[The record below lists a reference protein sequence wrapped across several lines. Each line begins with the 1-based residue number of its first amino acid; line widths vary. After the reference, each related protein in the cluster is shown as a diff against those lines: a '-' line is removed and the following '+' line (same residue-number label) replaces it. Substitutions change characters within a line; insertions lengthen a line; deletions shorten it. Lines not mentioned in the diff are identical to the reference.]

1 MCSLF
6 YTLDFLSP
14 LGCTCKCE
22 GFPFPAGSTSKIKMD
37 WVVKRLAFC
46 GVGVLLCWKWG
57 WFSKFWVDFG
67 VHQSFR
73 WLGSGRAWGAW
84 LLAWPGLSGC
94 SIYIFLTG
102 FGGILQCCNTR
113 DSTARSCVTFCSRI
127 HSAQLRAS
135 SDPTAAACSWHGTLS
150 ICRGESPPATGKLTP
165 VKKKPV
171 HFCAWSCPQGELAGW
186 VLALG

>member
-1 MCSLF
+1 MLNAWLSVAWVFCSAGNGDGFQNSGLI
-6 YTLDFLSP
+6 
-14 LGCTCKCE
+14 LGCTRVS
-22 GFPFPAGSTSKIKMD
+22 G
-37 WVVKRLAFC
+37 
-46 GVGVLLCWKWG
+46 G
-57 WFSKFWVDFG
+57 WAQAERG
-67 VHQSFR
+67 
-73 WLGSGRAWGAW
+73 GPW

-102 FGGILQCCNTR
+102 FGGILQCCNTW

-165 VKKKPV
+165 VKKNQFIFVLGAVPKV
-171 HFCAWSCPQGELAGW
+171 NLLGGCRLWGEGQ
-186 VLALG
+186 

>member
-1 MCSLF
+1 MLNAWLSVAWVFCSAGNGDNFQNSGLI
-6 YTLDFLSP
+6 
-14 LGCTCKCE
+14 LGCTRVS
-22 GFPFPAGSTSKIKMD
+22 G
-37 WVVKRLAFC
+37 
-46 GVGVLLCWKWG
+46 G
-57 WFSKFWVDFG
+57 WAQAERG
-67 VHQSFR
+67 
-73 WLGSGRAWGAW
+73 GPW

-135 SDPTAAACSWHGTLS
+135 SDPMAAACSWHGTLS

-165 VKKKPV
+165 VKKTNS
-171 HFCAWSCPQGELAGW
+171 FLCLELSPR
-186 VLALG
+186 